1 MSGKGGKK
9 GGKTAAAATGTAAKG
24 VKKVAVHGQACHIR
38 TRKAL
43 VNKLLGRK
51 QMLVDVSHFGRP
63 SVPKA
68 ELRTKIAKMFKV
80 KDEQLVVIFGFSHAF
95 GGGKSTGFCLIYESL
110 DALKKFEPRHRQV
123 RQGLLKKKEGSA
135 KQKKEKKNRYDSI
148 LSPLMLFFSFSFFLT
163 SFPSLSVSRS
173 CVARQKQRRSKAANS
188 LTTIES
194 SRSSWLAPRR

>member
-9 GGKTAAAATGTAAKG
+9 GGKAAAAATDAAAKG
-24 VKKVAVHGQACHIR
+24 AKKAAPHGQACHIR

-80 KDEQLVVIFGFSHAF
+80 KDEQLVVVFGFSHAF

-110 DALKKFEPRHRQV
+110 EALKKFEPRHRQV

-135 KQKKEKKNRYDSI
+135 KQKKEKKNRYAGAHVF
-148 LSPLMLFFSFSFFLT
+148 LFFTSRLSSHCSFV
-163 SFPSLSVSRS
+163 SLAQSQEAAWQGKIREEVN
-173 CVARQKQRRSKAANS
+173 AANS
-188 LTTIES
+188 LTTVEPW
-194 SRSSWLAPRR
+194 RPSWLAPRR